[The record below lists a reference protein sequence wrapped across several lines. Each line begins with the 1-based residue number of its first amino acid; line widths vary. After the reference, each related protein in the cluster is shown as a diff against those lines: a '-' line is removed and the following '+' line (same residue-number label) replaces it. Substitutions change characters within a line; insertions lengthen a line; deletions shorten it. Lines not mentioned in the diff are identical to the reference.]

1 MSTTYFNQALTEVQS
16 TEFTEDMKAT
26 VRFIFRLIKLLFLL
40 LTAIFT
46 LCKFIYLHF
55 SRQGMINQEG
65 DLYFKQETLLT
76 SIESDRTVNDS
87 IPVSNPYLTK
97 VEDNLQQEQ
106 SEGTLL
112 ASTDKVNN
120 TVDRQKKLKLMKA
133 AQLRKLCT
141 DYFISYKNKQQ
152 AIEAILQFELE
163 QLQGNLG

>member
-1 MSTTYFNQALTEVQS
+1 MSTTYFNQALIEVQS
-16 TEFTEDMKAT
+16 QEFADDFKAT

-46 LCKFIYLHF
+46 LCKFIYFHL

-65 DLYFKQETLLT
+65 ELYFKEKTLLT
-76 SIESDRTVNDS
+76 LLESDRTVNDS
-87 IPVSNPYLTK
+87 IPDSNPYLTK

-112 ASTDKVNN
+112 ASTDKVDN
-120 TVDRQKKLKLMKA
+120 TVDRQKKLKQMKA

-141 DYFISYKNKQQ
+141 DYSLQYQNKQQ
-152 AIEAILQFELE
+152 AIGAIFQFEWE
-163 QLQGNLG
+163 QLQVTLG